1 MSVFMRIARSA
12 ITAILLALI
21 WLVAF
26 RIADLFTVFKT
37 YSSVWF
43 LPAGV
48 TLAIVLA
55 APGWL
60 KLVPLAAHLSL
71 AVPQVGQVFDVG
83 VVSSLDVLLHSI
95 RIYLIYGGAGLFLI
109 RKVRIAVPL
118 RAWHDVQWFIGVGLV
133 AASLATLTGI
143 AQGLLLGEIDADGA
157 IALVEP
163 WFIGDSLG
171 AILVPPMMVPV
182 VMLALKRPLGA
193 WRWPNPRSFATQAV
207 VLILAS
213 FLGAASPA
221 LGMDLWYVVL
231 PPVLL
236 FALRGGLEQAAT
248 SAFLICVIT
257 PAMSVIATGGADVAD
272 LPALLL
278 TTVIA
283 ALLVGA
289 AITERQEAASRL
301 EALVHQRTAELASAY
316 ELQRHLVRSLGHDL
330 RQPVEAINLTV
341 AAVDAN
347 NNAEAQK
354 VALAR
359 IRQLGALAS
368 NLLGSI
374 LAYARLDTGE
384 VRANPAPAPLPELIE
399 QLRAVYEP
407 LALRRGQSLIWP
419 ENAPTIVS
427 DRDLLFQVLSNQ
439 LDNAVR
445 LTSEGGK
452 IEMRIK
458 QLPEATE
465 ITILDDLA
473 ATAKPMSKP
482 GGLGLR
488 IISQAAELLGAEVID
503 EPNRKGICL
512 PTKR

>member
-1 MSVFMRIARSA
+1 
-12 ITAILLALI
+12 
-21 WLVAF
+21 
-26 RIADLFTVFKT
+26 
-37 YSSVWF
+37 
-43 LPAGV
+43 
-48 TLAIVLA
+48 
-55 APGWL
+55 
-60 KLVPLAAHLSL
+60 
-71 AVPQVGQVFDVG
+71 
-83 VVSSLDVLLHSI
+83 
-95 RIYLIYGGAGLFLI
+95 
-109 RKVRIAVPL
+109 
-118 RAWHDVQWFIGVGLV
+118 
-133 AASLATLTGI
+133 
-143 AQGLLLGEIDADGA
+143 
-157 IALVEP
+157 
-163 WFIGDSLG
+163 
-171 AILVPPMMVPV
+171 
-182 VMLALKRPLGA
+182 
-193 WRWPNPRSFATQAV
+193 V

>member
-1 MSVFMRIARSA
+1 
-12 ITAILLALI
+12 
-21 WLVAF
+21 
-26 RIADLFTVFKT
+26 
-37 YSSVWF
+37 
-43 LPAGV
+43 
-48 TLAIVLA
+48 
-55 APGWL
+55 
-60 KLVPLAAHLSL
+60 
-71 AVPQVGQVFDVG
+71 
-83 VVSSLDVLLHSI
+83 
-95 RIYLIYGGAGLFLI
+95 
-109 RKVRIAVPL
+109 
-118 RAWHDVQWFIGVGLV
+118 
-133 AASLATLTGI
+133 
-143 AQGLLLGEIDADGA
+143 
-157 IALVEP
+157 
-163 WFIGDSLG
+163 
-171 AILVPPMMVPV
+171 
-182 VMLALKRPLGA
+182 
-193 WRWPNPRSFATQAV
+193 
-207 VLILAS
+207 
-213 FLGAASPA
+213 
-221 LGMDLWYVVL
+221 
-231 PPVLL
+231 
-236 FALRGGLEQAAT
+236 
-248 SAFLICVIT
+248 
-257 PAMSVIATGGADVAD
+257 
-272 LPALLL
+272 
-278 TTVIA
+278 
-283 ALLVGA
+283 
-289 AITERQEAASRL
+289 
-301 EALVHQRTAELASAY
+301 
-316 ELQRHLVRSLGHDL
+316 
-330 RQPVEAINLTV
+330 VEAINLTV